1 MSRSTSKSASSA
13 VASPVAIGSTVT
25 VSFEANAND
34 KNSVKS
40 NAING
45 VRSKKIIL
53 VDSKT
58 LTTSQSA
65 PKAGE
70 TWVCVIERIL
80 NPNSPNHGAILV
92 RPVSRQ
98 TSFVFDDVYVPQEL
112 AKLMTVVLQNT
123 SKNLFLE
130 GEQGIGKS
138 TIARAVAKT
147 LNWEFRKVSGGLI
160 KKFNYM
166 LGRLLPSTNGEGQ
179 MVMKWID
186 SKLVAILKEAALP
199 VNRHKT
205 FLLML
210 DEFTRIDEDAR
221 DALLDIIEG
230 QDRMLDLPN
239 GEQVP
244 VPPNVH
250 FMAAGNAGQGFTV
263 RQEDAAAKDRWVIVK
278 LSHMPQAIEHSH
290 CLKRF
295 PNCPSKP
302 LDQAITVIN
311 TVRRARL
318 DPKRMLTKS
327 PSTRVAENVAMFLA
341 SGVELPVALANSLVN
356 QYGGRTDDLNTEA
369 GKVAKIVEEELKR
382 LSGSK

>member
-1 MSRSTSKSASSA
+1 MSNASSK
-13 VASPVAIGSTVT
+13 VASPVAIGATVT
-25 VSFEANAND
+25 VSFEVNAND

-45 VRSKKIIL
+45 VKSKKIIL

-58 LTTSQSA
+58 LTTSQPA

-70 TWVCVIERIL
+70 TWVCVVERIL
-80 NPNSPNHGAILV
+80 NPASANHGAILV

-112 AKLMTVVLQNT
+112 AKLMTVVLQNN

-166 LGRLLPSTNGEGQ
+166 LGRLLPSTNAEGQ

-199 VNRHKT
+199 ANRNKT

-230 QDRMLDLPN
+230 QDRVLDLPN

-244 VPPNVH
+244 VPPNLH

-278 LSHMPQAIEHSH
+278 LSHMPQAIEQAH

-302 LDQAITVIN
+302 LDHAITVIN

-382 LSGSK
+382 LSGTK

>member
-1 MSRSTSKSASSA
+1 MSSASSK
-13 VASPVAIGSTVT
+13 VASPVAIGATVT
-25 VSFEANAND
+25 VSFEVNAND

-45 VRSKKIIL
+45 VKSKKIIL

-58 LTTSQSA
+58 LTTSQPA

-70 TWVCVIERIL
+70 TWVCVVERIL
-80 NPNSPNHGAILV
+80 NPASANHGAILV

-112 AKLMTVVLQNT
+112 AKLMTVVLQNN

-166 LGRLLPSTNGEGQ
+166 LGRLLPSTNAEGQ

-199 VNRHKT
+199 ANRNKT

-230 QDRMLDLPN
+230 QDRVLDLPN

-244 VPPNVH
+244 VPPNLH

-278 LSHMPQAIEHSH
+278 LSHMPQAIEQAH

-302 LDQAITVIN
+302 LDHAITVIN

-382 LSGSK
+382 LSSTK

>member
-1 MSRSTSKSASSA
+1 MSSASSK
-13 VASPVAIGSTVT
+13 VASPVAIGATVT
-25 VSFEANAND
+25 VSFEVNAND

-45 VRSKKIIL
+45 VKSKKIIL

-58 LTTSQSA
+58 LTTSQPS

-70 TWVCVIERIL
+70 TWVCVVERIL
-80 NPNSPNHGAILV
+80 NPASANHGAILV

-112 AKLMTVVLQNT
+112 AKLMTVVLQNN

-166 LGRLLPSTNGEGQ
+166 LGRLLPSTNAEGQ

-199 VNRHKT
+199 ANRNKT

-230 QDRMLDLPN
+230 QDRVLDLPN

-244 VPPNVH
+244 VPPNLH

-278 LSHMPQAIEHSH
+278 LSHMPQAIEQAH

-302 LDQAITVIN
+302 LDHAITVIN

-382 LSGSK
+382 LSGTK

>member
-1 MSRSTSKSASSA
+1 MSKTANA
-13 VASPVAIGSTVT
+13 PAIAIGSTVT
-25 VSFEANAND
+25 ITFELNSKD
-34 KNSVKS
+34 KNAVKANS
-40 NAING
+40 ISG
-45 VRSKKIIL
+45 VKSKKIVL
-53 VDSKT
+53 VDAKSI
-58 LTTSQSA
+58 TSSVQ
-65 PKAGE
+65 PKPGE
-70 TWVCVIERIL
+70 TWVCVIERII
-80 NPNSPNHGAILV
+80 NPTSQTHGAILV

-112 AKLMTVVLQNT
+112 AQLMTVVLQNV

-138 TIARAVAKT
+138 TISRAVAKT
-147 LNWEFRKVSGGLI
+147 LGWEFRKVSGGLI

-166 LGRLLPSTNGEGQ
+166 LGRLLPSTGPEGQ
-179 MVMKWID
+179 MLMKWID

-199 VNRHKT
+199 ANRHKT
-205 FLLML
+205 FLLMI

-230 QDRMLDLPN
+230 QDRVLDLPN
-239 GEQVP
+239 GETVP

-278 LSHMPQAIEHSH
+278 LTHMPHAIEVAH

-295 PNCPSKP
+295 PNAPSKV
-302 LDQAITVIN
+302 LDQAITVVN

-341 SGVELPVALANSLVN
+341 SGVELPVALANALVN

-382 LSGSK
+382 LANAK

>member
-1 MSRSTSKSASSA
+1 MSNASSQ
-13 VASPVAIGSTVT
+13 VASPVAIGATVT
-25 VSFEANAND
+25 VSFEVNAND

-40 NAING
+40 NAMNG
-45 VRSKKIIL
+45 VKSKKIIL

-58 LTTSQSA
+58 LTTSQPA

-70 TWVCVIERIL
+70 TWVCVVERIL
-80 NPNSPNHGAILV
+80 NPASANHGAILV

-112 AKLMTVVLQNT
+112 AKLMTVVLQNN

-166 LGRLLPSTNGEGQ
+166 LGRLLPSTNAEGQ

-199 VNRHKT
+199 ANRNKT

-230 QDRMLDLPN
+230 QDRVLDLPN

-244 VPPNVH
+244 VPPNLH

-278 LSHMPQAIEHSH
+278 LSHMPQAIEQAH

-302 LDQAITVIN
+302 LDHAITVIN

-327 PSTRVAENVAMFLA
+327 PLHSCGRERRHVPRQRPGIACGPGQLPRQSVWRPHRRPQHRGRK
-341 SGVELPVALANSLVN
+341 SGQN
-356 QYGGRTDDLNTEA
+356 R
-369 GKVAKIVEEELKR
+369 
-382 LSGSK
+382 

>member
-1 MSRSTSKSASSA
+1 MSN
-13 VASPVAIGSTVT
+13 SPISIGSTVT
-25 VSFEANAND
+25 VTFEVNAKD

-40 NAING
+40 NTVNG
-45 VRSKKIIL
+45 VKSKKIVL
-53 VDSKT
+53 VDSKSLASSHT
-58 LTTSQSA
+58 LM
-65 PKAGE
+65 PKSGE
-70 TWVCVIERIL
+70 TWVCVIERVI
-80 NPNSPNHGAILV
+80 NPGSQSHGAILV
-92 RPVSRQ
+92 RPVTRQ
-98 TSFVFDDVYVPQEL
+98 TSFVFDDVYVPQDL
-112 AKLMTVVLQNT
+112 AQLMTVVLQNV

-147 LNWEFRKVSGGLI
+147 LGWEFRKVSGGLI

-166 LGRLLPSTNGEGQ
+166 LGRLLPSTNAEGQ

-186 SKLVAILKEAALP
+186 SRLVAILKEAALP
-199 VNRHKT
+199 ANRNKT
-205 FLLML
+205 FLLMI

-230 QDRMLDLPN
+230 QDRVLDLPN

-244 VPPNVH
+244 VPKNVH

-278 LSHMPQAIEHSH
+278 LSHMPQAIEHAH

-295 PNCPSKP
+295 PNCPSKA
-302 LDQAITVIN
+302 LDHGITVVN

-327 PSTRVAENVAMFLA
+327 PSTRVAENIAMFLA
-341 SGVELPVALANSLVN
+341 SGVDLAVALQNALVN

-382 LSGSK
+382 LNYSK